1 MWFGRHSV
9 PAGIDLASVGSV
21 VTIGAYDGLHIGHEV
36 VLDKVRS
43 EARRYGARSVVMSFE
58 PTPKEF
64 FAGEYGSQRLMSFRQ
79 RFIRL
84 RDLDVDL
91 FFCPR
96 FDTQL
101 ANESARSFVRHWL
114 VDVLH
119 CRHIVVGDDFR
130 YGRQRAGTFDTLTS
144 AGRDFGFTVERTE
157 SVCKDGERVSS
168 TAIRAALQAGDLG
181 LAERLLGRSFAIE
194 GRVRHG
200 KKLGR
205 TLGYPTANLAVRRRL
220 CPPHGIYA
228 VTVNGAGLTNHAG
241 VASLGTRPTVDDHG
255 QVLLEVHLFDIER
268 DLYGERLEV
277 SLRGFLRAEEKFA
290 SLDLLVAQMNEDEKT
305 AREILAAAGV
315 CAQ

>member
-1 MWFGRHSV
+1 
-9 PAGIDLASVGSV
+9 
-21 VTIGAYDGLHIGHEV
+21 
-36 VLDKVRS
+36 
-43 EARRYGARSVVMSFE
+43 
-58 PTPKEF
+58 
-64 FAGEYGSQRLMSFRQ
+64 
-79 RFIRL
+79 
-84 RDLDVDL
+84 L

-144 AGRDFGFTVERTE
+144 AGHDFGFTVERTE